1 MFSKAKES
9 EITLRTIMVLAG
21 AGLIL
26 VQIILFREI
35 GTVLH
40 STELSLTLVLVTF
53 FLSLTIGYLISTP
66 FSQRAVEAFVLTA
79 GVFQIFLVPII
90 RALGIVGEWSGWE
103 LVGHLSIL
111 GLTGLVASSLFS
123 IFLPRF
129 SKDPKSL
136 VSLYLWELSGS
147 ALGVGLSF
155 MSIAIGHNLLIS
167 LHQVVVII
175 LLILVLGRKRNLIFL
190 IPSLVAVAIFSIN
203 LREPANRKYFEIKE
217 GIYSARVLT
226 SQYSEYQKIDIIEGN
241 IDSIRKRFFY
251 LDGWRQVG
259 REPEDLLN
267 KTLAELAIYL
277 PNVPHN
283 DVMIAGSGI
292 STIVPV
298 LLPVFKH
305 VVSVEVDKDVVREF
319 LKWTRPDLIKE
330 KGWEVVIDDAYHYLL
345 QTDRTFDV
353 VINNVTGPFYLQS
366 VRIFSE
372 NFFQLARK
380 HLNFD
385 GVYVTYLP
393 EPFSEKSKSSYEV
406 ITGLRNVF
414 DSVAVFNHRPSG
426 NGFAIAGALPYED
439 MKRIVALAHW
449 GDEDVVWFTPEEVYN
464 LSHGAN
470 PINEWNYRILWRSG
484 WKKLFD

>member
-175 LLILVLGRKRNLIFL
+175 LLILV
-190 IPSLVAVAIFSIN
+190 
-203 LREPANRKYFEIKE
+203 
-217 GIYSARVLT
+217 
-226 SQYSEYQKIDIIEGN
+226 
-241 IDSIRKRFFY
+241 
-251 LDGWRQVG
+251 
-259 REPEDLLN
+259 
-267 KTLAELAIYL
+267 
-277 PNVPHN
+277 
-283 DVMIAGSGI
+283 
-292 STIVPV
+292 
-298 LLPVFKH
+298 
-305 VVSVEVDKDVVREF
+305 
-319 LKWTRPDLIKE
+319 
-330 KGWEVVIDDAYHYLL
+330 
-345 QTDRTFDV
+345 
-353 VINNVTGPFYLQS
+353 
-366 VRIFSE
+366 
-372 NFFQLARK
+372 
-380 HLNFD
+380 
-385 GVYVTYLP
+385 
-393 EPFSEKSKSSYEV
+393 
-406 ITGLRNVF
+406 
-414 DSVAVFNHRPSG
+414 
-426 NGFAIAGALPYED
+426 
-439 MKRIVALAHW
+439 
-449 GDEDVVWFTPEEVYN
+449 
-464 LSHGAN
+464 
-470 PINEWNYRILWRSG
+470 
-484 WKKLFD
+484 